1 MIKSS
6 RENDPSS
13 LPFISIIIPTFQ
25 EEKIL
30 ERCLSVFTPEVK
42 RRYALEVIVSDG
54 GSTDR
59 TIDIAERYADTV
71 VRFTGKGKQGIA
83 LGRNSGAEAA
93 TGEILIFLN
102 GDTIITQPDQFISYV
117 VSWGKG
123 ELPTSHS
130 PALACRVDVF
140 PEEKIWSDRIF
151 YTLHNQYVRM
161 LNAIGMGMC
170 RGECQII
177 KRKAFTTVGGY
188 HSHLVSGE
196 DFELYTRLT
205 KLGRISFV
213 GSLVVIESPRRFRAQ
228 GYLFTLAIWTIDSLS
243 VLFFDRSVSKEWKDI
258 R

>member
-1 MIKSS
+1 MDKLLH
-6 RENDPSS
+6 ENDHSHS
-13 LPFISIIIPTFQ
+13 PFISIIIPTFQ

-30 ERCLSVFTPEVK
+30 ERCLSVFTPELK
-42 RRYALEVIVSDG
+42 QKFSLEVIVSDG

-59 TIDIAERYADTV
+59 TVEIAEPYADSIV
-71 VRFTGKGKQGIA
+71 IFKGKGKQGIA
-83 LGRNSGAEAA
+83 QGRNSGEEVAN
-93 TGEILIFLN
+93 GEILIFLN
-102 GDTIITQPDQFISYV
+102 GDTVITQPDQFLSYV

-123 ELPTSHS
+123 ELQTSSS

-140 PEEKIWSDRIF
+140 PEEKIWHDRVF

-177 KRKAFTTVGGY
+177 KRQAFRSVGGY
-188 HSHLVSGE
+188 HSHLISGE

-205 KLGRISFV
+205 KLGRISYIH
-213 GSLVVIESPRRFRAQ
+213 SLVVIESPRRFRAQ
-228 GYLFTLAIWTIDSLS
+228 GYLYTLFIWTVDSLS